1 MNDFKACCWYD
12 FHILIHF
19 FFVEEEMLDSSIL
32 SSVLLTHLGLQMREL
47 EIQMKLSLKN

>member
-12 FHILIHF
+12 FHILIQ
-19 FFVEEEMLDSSIL
+19 FFVEEEMLDSSTL
-32 SSVLLTHLGLQMREL
+32 SSVLLTHSGLQMREL